1 MSVFELISQT
11 IFVRLCH
18 NVAGAGAKETGDVA
32 GRIPSPLLCYHTTRN
47 PQVCETSGRDGDT
60 SRISWRILSLAPD
73 IYCRRDIRDA
83 MNGHCLV
90 STKNTTHGGNSRRI
104 REKIPGGDHIAYY
117 LPRIVLAEEICQV
130 VYPDGCRKLVRTCG
144 KIQVKYGRPRT
155 ALGQVDRVTT
165 SRCVCRAYSRRS
177 LQRPVRKHNAPC
189 V

>member
-47 PQVCETSGRDGDT
+47 PQGCETSGRDGDT

-90 STKNTTHGGNSRRI
+90 STKNTTHGGNFRRK
-104 REKIPGGDHIAYY
+104 REKNPRGGTIPN
-117 LPRIVLAEEICQV
+117 LFPRNFLAQ
-130 VYPDGCRKLVRTCG
+130 K
-144 KIQVKYGRPRT
+144 
-155 ALGQVDRVTT
+155 
-165 SRCVCRAYSRRS
+165 
-177 LQRPVRKHNAPC
+177 
-189 V
+189 